1 MMSWVLFD
9 KDEVCVTSS
18 GLRDEAGPFG
28 FEEERSTWGLP
39 CNGMELL
46 VVFSDIRGDIGKD
59 EICGE
64 VGTSGFSVVWNTSGG
79 NEVYGEVGASGF
91 VVWNTSGG
99 NEVYGEAGASGFV
112 KGEVAGEGDT

>member
-9 KDEVCVTSS
+9 KDEVGVTSS

-28 FEEERSTWGLP
+28 FGVERSTWGLP

-46 VVFSDIRGDIGKD
+46 VVFSVICGDIGKD
-59 EICGE
+59 GICGE
-64 VGTSGFSVVWNTSGG
+64 VGTAGFSVVWNTSGG